1 MGYVGRVPRGVVL
14 VIIGN
19 SISSVVG
26 FFCVNIFPV
35 VKICATQAFAII
47 ETTAD
52 AEDLETITDIL
63 WDDLIRADTFCLRR
77 EKKNLVLGKVAM
89 THDLIH
95 VCYTPWDRP
104 GRVSDVGVKALYI
117 EVNAFGACA
126 CGVGDDIAGVWWAV
140 PGGLDGGG
148 LFGDSRVDWGAFEA
162 YLEGNWRKKDEVR
175 KKRRGWERTISMAW
189 IMATG
194 NLPEPDTLEVSAV
207 EDEGGRF
214 SCRISNPGLG
224 ASVTEE
230 SQEGTEGKQNQC
242 SQQRH
247 SSPLHQHR
255 STQYTTSGCAF
266 LL

>member
-1 MGYVGRVPRGVVL
+1 
-14 VIIGN
+14 
-19 SISSVVG
+19 
-26 FFCVNIFPV
+26 
-35 VKICATQAFAII
+35 
-47 ETTAD
+47 
-52 AEDLETITDIL
+52 
-63 WDDLIRADTFCLRR
+63 
-77 EKKNLVLGKVAM
+77 M

-95 VCYTPWDRP
+95 VCYAPWDRP